1 MLSFTPVS
9 LAWILVYIAG
19 LSVAILSTD
28 IGIIVTLGIPIERG
42 AAYCIAIVLSG
53 LVLLMVGVAGL
64 GQPRN
69 RDNRIEL
76 GTDLVNDT
84 MTI

>member
-19 LSVAILSTD
+19 LSVAILSTN

-53 LVLLMVGVAGL
+53 LVLLMVGVAG
-64 GQPRN
+64 
-69 RDNRIEL
+69 
-76 GTDLVNDT
+76 
-84 MTI
+84 